1 MPADQ
6 LPSFPSISTRPAIA
20 PHSTFAPEHEC
31 LDPQLLGQSSIQA
44 TAGAV
49 GNGPAASAV
58 VGLLQMP
65 DTVGGFK
72 REDDDQEQIGAWS
85 LGSL

>member
-1 MPADQ
+1 M
-6 LPSFPSISTRPAIA
+6 A

-31 LDPQLLGQSSIQA
+31 LDPQLLGQFSEQA
-44 TAGAV
+44 TAEAV
-49 GNGPAASAV
+49 GNGLATSAV
-58 VGLLQMP
+58 AGLPQMP
-65 DTVGGFK
+65 DTVGDFG